1 MSGRT
6 RQAGFPALF
15 LSFLLL
21 TSAPAT
27 FAQEPVIRPAMASA
41 ETAHDT
47 VIVAFGD
54 SLFSG
59 FHLPR
64 EEGFAPALERALIA
78 NGIRARVVNAGIP
91 GNTSAQGLQR
101 LGAVLDGLDRKPDL
115 VIVGLG
121 TNDMLR
127 GFDPAT
133 PRANLEAILLFLK
146 QRRIPAM
153 LTGSLAVENRSKGY
167 AARFDSIYPQLAGK
181 YDVPLYPFFLQGIV
195 ERPDLMLADEL
206 HPSGRGVAEIVRRI
220 LPTVEAALG
229 YK

>member
-1 MSGRT
+1 MVGRA
-6 RQAGFPALF
+6 RDGRFPALF
-15 LSFLLL
+15 LSLLLL
-21 TSAPAT
+21 TYAPAT
-27 FAQEPVIRPAMASA
+27 LAQEPVVRPATASA
-41 ETAHDT
+41 ETAHET

-59 FHLPR
+59 FNLPR
-64 EEGFAPALERALIA
+64 DEGFAPALERALVA
-78 NGIRARVVNAGIP
+78 NGIRTRVVNAGIP

-101 LGAVLDGLDRKPDL
+101 LGTVLDGIDRKPDL

-121 TNDMLR
+121 ANDMLR

-133 PRANLEAILLFLK
+133 PRSNLEAILLFLK

-153 LTGSLAVENRSKGY
+153 LTGSLAVEDRSKDY

-195 ERPDLMLADEL
+195 EHPDLMLADQL

-229 YK
+229 SK

>member
-6 RQAGFPALF
+6 LEAGFPALF
-15 LSFLLL
+15 LSLLL
-21 TSAPAT
+21 LMYAPAT
-27 FAQEPVIRPAMASA
+27 FAQQPVIPPATASV
-41 ETAHDT
+41 ETAQDT

-59 FHLPR
+59 YHLPR
-64 EEGFAPALERALIA
+64 EEGFAPALERALVA
-78 NGIRARVVNAGIP
+78 NGIRARVINAGIP

-101 LGAVLDGLDRKPDL
+101 LGTVLDDLDRKPDL

-121 TNDMLR
+121 ANDMLR

-133 PRANLEAILLFLK
+133 ARANLEAILLVLK
-146 QRRIPAM
+146 QRGIPAM
-153 LTGSLAVENRSKGY
+153 LTGSLAVEDRSKGY
-167 AARFDSIYPQLAGK
+167 AANFDSIYPQLAGK

-195 ERPDLMLADEL
+195 EHPDLMLADEL

-220 LPTVEAALG
+220 LPTVKAALG
-229 YK
+229 SK

>member
-6 RQAGFPALF
+6 RGAGFPALF
-15 LSFLLL
+15 LSLLLL

-27 FAQEPVIRPAMASA
+27 FAQEPVIRPATASP

-64 EEGFAPALERALIA
+64 EEGFAPTLERALVA
-78 NGIRARVVNAGIP
+78 NGVRARVINAGIP

-101 LGAVLDGLDRKPDL
+101 LGTVLDGLDRKPDL

-121 TNDMLR
+121 ANDMLR
-127 GFDPAT
+127 GFDPSK
-133 PRANLEAILLFLK
+133 PRANLEAILLVLK
-146 QRRIPAM
+146 QRGIPAM
-153 LTGSLAVENRSKGY
+153 LTGSIAVEGRAEDY
-167 AARFDSIYPQLAGK
+167 AAHFDSIYPQLAGK
-181 YDVPLYPFFLQGIV
+181 YDVPLYPFFLQGIFDH
-195 ERPDLMLADEL
+195 PDLMLADES

-229 YK
+229 PK